1 MMKKSLIRIGLVG
14 IGNVFNALL
23 GFAYLSVVAKILDIE
38 SFGKY
43 ALLTTLLVAVSKIID
58 FGTNSV
64 YVADSISKDD
74 ETLLDTFYTLKII
87 LLAVS
92 IPVSVILLT
101 LFKLNSVNT
110 ILYFILG
117 LVAYAINYT
126 LNSFFQKK
134 QKFFHLILLNTFPAV
149 IKGIFALLIILNLVV
164 FDLDKAFMV
173 FSLSIFSSAI
183 LWFFLP
189 DEFKKFK
196 FDFTKVKN
204 FLKKAAPA
212 GVSQLIFEGW
222 PSISNSIA
230 KITNSF
236 SHVGI
241 FAIAEKVANIL
252 QLGAI
257 SIFTILLPKNAYAKK
272 RNEKYDFKEVLVI
285 SILILVL
292 AFFGTFISRYFVSDF
307 FDDKYAMSIPLLG
320 LLIFSS
326 AFTSIHNFM
335 ENYFFIEE
343 KTNYIMYI
351 NVGKLVLFLLISW
364 ILIPAYS
371 LRGLAISNLVSA
383 MAASA
388 ATITAISIN
397 QRSKSSKVQE

>member
-1 MMKKSLIRIGLVG
+1 MKKSLIRIGLVG
-14 IGNVFNALL
+14 MGNVFNALL
-23 GFAYLSVVAKILDIE
+23 GFAFLSIVAKTLDIE

-43 ALLTTLLVAVSKIID
+43 ALLATLLVAVSKIID

-74 ETLLDTFYTLKII
+74 ETLLDTFYTLKLILLTISIPISII
-87 LLAVS
+87 LL
-92 IPVSVILLT
+92 ILL
-101 LFKLNSVNT
+101 KLNSLNIV
-110 ILYFILG
+110 LYFILG
-117 LVAYAINYT
+117 LIAYTINYT
-126 LNSFFQKK
+126 LNSFFQKE
-134 QKFFHLILLNTFPAV
+134 QKFFHLILLNTFPAI
-149 IKGIFALLIILNLVV
+149 IKGVFAVLIILNMVV
-164 FDLDKAFMV
+164 FNLDRSFMV

-189 DEFKKFK
+189 KEFKKFR
-196 FDFTKVKN
+196 FDFSKVKIY
-204 FLKKAAPA
+204 LKKSAPA

-230 KITNSF
+230 KIANSF

-272 RNEKYDFKEVLVI
+272 RNEKYDFKEVFVI
-285 SILILVL
+285 SILILVI

-307 FDDKYAMSIPLLG
+307 FDDKFAMSVPLLA

-343 KTNYIMYI
+343 KTNSIMYI
-351 NVGKLVLFLLISW
+351 NVGKLVLFLLISL
-364 ILIPAYS
+364 ILVPTHS
-371 LRGLAISNLVSA
+371 LKGLAISNLISA
-383 MAASA
+383 MAALA
-388 ATITAISIN
+388 ATIIFISVD
-397 QRSKSSKVQE
+397 QKLKATEAQE

>member
-1 MMKKSLIRIGLVG
+1 VKKSLIKIGLVG
-14 IGNVFNALL
+14 MGNVFNALL
-23 GFAYLSVVAKILDIE
+23 NFTFLSMIAKTLDIE

-43 ALLTTLLVAVSKIID
+43 ALLATLLVAVSKIID

-74 ETLLDTFYTLKII
+74 NSLLDTFYTLK
-87 LLAVS
+87 
-92 IPVSVILLT
+92 VILLT
-101 LFKLNSVNT
+101 ISIPISIILLILLKLNSLNIV
-110 ILYFILG
+110 LYFILG
-117 LVAYAINYT
+117 LIAYTINYT
-126 LNSFFQKK
+126 LNSFFQKE
-134 QKFFHLILLNTFPAV
+134 QKFFHLILLNTFPAL
-149 IKGIFALLIILNLVV
+149 IKGIFAILIILNMVV
-164 FDLDKAFMV
+164 FNLDKAFMV
-173 FSLSIFSSAI
+173 FSLSIYSSAV
-183 LWFFLP
+183 LWFVVP
-189 DEFKKFK
+189 GEFKKFK
-196 FDFTKVKN
+196 IDFSKVKD
-204 FLKKAAPA
+204 FFKKSAPA
-212 GVSQLIFEGW
+212 GISQLIFEGW

-272 RNEKYDFKEVLVI
+272 RNEKYDFREVFVI

-307 FDDKYAMSIPLLG
+307 FDDKYAMSIPLLA

-351 NVGKLVLFLLISW
+351 NVGKLALFLIISW
-364 ILIPAYS
+364 VLVPAYS
-371 LRGLAISNLVSA
+371 LKGLAISNLVSA
-383 MAASA
+383 MIALI
-388 ATITAISIN
+388 ATIIFISTN
-397 QRSKSSKVQE
+397 QKLKATQVQE

>member
-1 MMKKSLIRIGLVG
+1 M
-14 IGNVFNALL
+14 GNVFNALL
-23 GFAYLSVVAKILDIE
+23 NFTFLSMIAKTLDIE

-43 ALLTTLLVAVSKIID
+43 ALLATLLVAVSKIID

-74 ETLLDTFYTLKII
+74 ETLLDTFYTLKLILLTISIPISII
-87 LLAVS
+87 LL
-92 IPVSVILLT
+92 ILL
-101 LFKLNSVNT
+101 KLNSLNIV
-110 ILYFILG
+110 LYFILG
-117 LVAYAINYT
+117 LIAYTINYT
-126 LNSFFQKK
+126 LNSFFQKE
-134 QKFFHLILLNTFPAV
+134 QKFFHLILLNTFPAI
-149 IKGIFALLIILNLVV
+149 IKGVFAVLIILNMVV
-164 FDLDKAFMV
+164 FNLDRSFMV

-183 LWFFLP
+183 MWFFLP
-189 DEFKKFK
+189 KEFKKFR
-196 FDFTKVKN
+196 FDFSKVKIY
-204 FLKKAAPA
+204 LKKSAPA

-230 KITNSF
+230 KIANSF

-272 RNEKYDFKEVLVI
+272 RNEKYDFKEVFVI
-285 SILILVL
+285 SILILVI

-307 FDDKYAMSIPLLG
+307 FDDKFAMSVPLLA

-343 KTNYIMYI
+343 KTNSIMYI
-351 NVGKLVLFLLISW
+351 NVGKLVLFLLISL
-364 ILIPAYS
+364 ILVPTYS
-371 LRGLAISNLVSA
+371 LKGLAISNLISA
-383 MAASA
+383 MAALA
-388 ATITAISIN
+388 ATIIFISVD
-397 QRSKSSKVQE
+397 QKLKATEAQE

>member
-1 MMKKSLIRIGLVG
+1 MKKSLIRIGLVG
-14 IGNVFNALL
+14 MGNVFNALL
-23 GFAYLSVVAKILDIE
+23 GFAFLSIVAKTLDIE
-38 SFGKY
+38 SFGRY
-43 ALLTTLLVAVSKIID
+43 ALLATLLVAISKIID

-74 ETLLDTFYTLKII
+74 ETLLDTFYTLKLILLTISIPISII
-87 LLAVS
+87 LL
-92 IPVSVILLT
+92 ILL
-101 LFKLNSVNT
+101 KLNSLNIV
-110 ILYFILG
+110 LYFILG
-117 LVAYAINYT
+117 LIAYTINYT
-126 LNSFFQKK
+126 LNSFFQKE
-134 QKFFHLILLNTFPAV
+134 QKFFHLILLNTFPAL
-149 IKGIFALLIILNLVV
+149 IKGIFAILIILNMVV
-164 FDLDKAFMV
+164 FNLDKAFMV
-173 FSLSIFSSAI
+173 FSLSIYSSAV
-183 LWFFLP
+183 LWFVVP
-189 DEFKKFK
+189 GEFKKFK
-196 FDFTKVKN
+196 IDFSKVKD
-204 FLKKAAPA
+204 FFKKSAPA
-212 GVSQLIFEGW
+212 GISQLIFEGW

-272 RNEKYDFKEVLVI
+272 RNEKYDFREVFVI

-307 FDDKYAMSIPLLG
+307 FDDKYAMSIPLLA

-351 NVGKLVLFLLISW
+351 NVGKLALFLIISW
-364 ILIPAYS
+364 VLVPAYS
-371 LRGLAISNLVSA
+371 LKGLAISNLVSA
-383 MAASA
+383 MIALI
-388 ATITAISIN
+388 ATIIFISTN
-397 QRSKSSKVQE
+397 QKLKATQVQE

>member
-1 MMKKSLIRIGLVG
+1 MKKSLIRIGLVG
-14 IGNVFNALL
+14 MGNVFNALL
-23 GFAYLSVVAKILDIE
+23 GFAFLSIVAKTLDIE

-43 ALLTTLLVAVSKIID
+43 ALLATLLVAISKIID

-74 ETLLDTFYTLKII
+74 ETLLDTFYTLKLILLTISIPISII
-87 LLAVS
+87 LL
-92 IPVSVILLT
+92 ILL
-101 LFKLNSVNT
+101 KLNSLNIV
-110 ILYFILG
+110 LYFILG
-117 LVAYAINYT
+117 LIAYTINYT
-126 LNSFFQKK
+126 LNSFFQKE
-134 QKFFHLILLNTFPAV
+134 QKFFHLILLNTFPAI
-149 IKGIFALLIILNLVV
+149 IKGVFAVLIILNMVV
-164 FDLDKAFMV
+164 FNLDRSFMV

-183 LWFFLP
+183 MWFFLP
-189 DEFKKFK
+189 KEFKKFR
-196 FDFTKVKN
+196 FDFSKVKIY
-204 FLKKAAPA
+204 LKKSAPA

-230 KITNSF
+230 KIANSF

-272 RNEKYDFKEVLVI
+272 RNEKYDFKEVFVI
-285 SILILVL
+285 SILILAI

-307 FDDKYAMSIPLLG
+307 FDDKFAMSVPLLA

-343 KTNYIMYI
+343 KTNSIMYI
-351 NVGKLVLFLLISW
+351 NVGKLVLFLLISL
-364 ILIPAYS
+364 ILVPTYS
-371 LRGLAISNLVSA
+371 LKGLAISNLISA
-383 MAASA
+383 MAALA
-388 ATITAISIN
+388 ATIIFISVD
-397 QRSKSSKVQE
+397 QKLKATEAQE

>member
-1 MMKKSLIRIGLVG
+1 M
-14 IGNVFNALL
+14 GNVFNALL
-23 GFAYLSVVAKILDIE
+23 NFTFLSMIAKTLDIE

-43 ALLTTLLVAVSKIID
+43 ALLATLLVAVSKIID

-74 ETLLDTFYTLKII
+74 NSLLDTFYTLK
-87 LLAVS
+87 
-92 IPVSVILLT
+92 VILLT
-101 LFKLNSVNT
+101 ISIPISIILLILLKLNSLNIV
-110 ILYFILG
+110 LYFILG
-117 LVAYAINYT
+117 LIAYTINYT
-126 LNSFFQKK
+126 LNSFFQKE
-134 QKFFHLILLNTFPAV
+134 QKFFHLILLNTFPAL
-149 IKGIFALLIILNLVV
+149 IKGIFAILIILNMVV
-164 FDLDKAFMV
+164 FNLDKAFTV
-173 FSLSIFSSAI
+173 FSLSVFSSAV
-183 LWFFLP
+183 LWFVLP
-189 DEFKKFK
+189 GEFKKFK
-196 FDFTKVKN
+196 FDFSKVREY
-204 FLKKAAPA
+204 FKKSAPA
-212 GVSQLIFEGW
+212 GISQLIFEGW

-272 RNEKYDFKEVLVI
+272 RNEKYDFKEVFVI

-307 FDDKYAMSIPLLG
+307 FDDKYAMSIPLLA

-343 KTNYIMYI
+343 KTNSIMYI
-351 NVGKLVLFLLISW
+351 NVGKLLLFLLISL
-364 ILIPAYS
+364 ILVPAYS
-371 LRGLAISNLVSA
+371 LRGLAISNLISA
-383 MAASA
+383 MAALI
-388 ATITAISIN
+388 ATIIFISID
-397 QRSKSSKVQE
+397 QKLKVTKAQE

>member
-101 LFKLNSVNT
+101 LLKLNSVNT

-173 FSLSIFSSAI
+173 F
-183 LWFFLP
+183 
-189 DEFKKFK
+189 
-196 FDFTKVKN
+196 
-204 FLKKAAPA
+204 
-212 GVSQLIFEGW
+212 
-222 PSISNSIA
+222 
-230 KITNSF
+230 
-236 SHVGI
+236 
-241 FAIAEKVANIL
+241 
-252 QLGAI
+252 
-257 SIFTILLPKNAYAKK
+257 
-272 RNEKYDFKEVLVI
+272 
-285 SILILVL
+285 
-292 AFFGTFISRYFVSDF
+292 
-307 FDDKYAMSIPLLG
+307 
-320 LLIFSS
+320 
-326 AFTSIHNFM
+326 
-335 ENYFFIEE
+335 
-343 KTNYIMYI
+343 
-351 NVGKLVLFLLISW
+351 
-364 ILIPAYS
+364 
-371 LRGLAISNLVSA
+371 
-383 MAASA
+383 
-388 ATITAISIN
+388 
-397 QRSKSSKVQE
+397 

>member
-1 MMKKSLIRIGLVG
+1 M
-14 IGNVFNALL
+14 GNVFNALL
-23 GFAYLSVVAKILDIE
+23 NFTFLSMIAKTLDIE

-43 ALLTTLLVAVSKIID
+43 ALLATLLVAVSKIID

-74 ETLLDTFYTLKII
+74 ETLLDTFYTLKLILLTISIPISII
-87 LLAVS
+87 LL
-92 IPVSVILLT
+92 LL
-101 LFKLNSVNT
+101 LKLNSPNI

-117 LVAYAINYT
+117 LIAYTINYT
-126 LNSFFQKK
+126 LNSFFQKD
-134 QKFFHLILLNTFPAV
+134 QKFLHLILLNTFPAL
-149 IKGIFALLIILNLVV
+149 IKGGFAVLIILDMVV
-164 FDLDKAFMV
+164 FNLDRSFMV

-183 LWFFLP
+183 MWFFLP
-189 DEFKKFK
+189 KEFKKFR
-196 FDFTKVKN
+196 FDFSKVKIY
-204 FLKKAAPA
+204 LKKSAPA

-230 KITNSF
+230 KIANSF

-272 RNEKYDFKEVLVI
+272 RNEKYDFKEVFVI
-285 SILILVL
+285 SILILVI

-307 FDDKYAMSIPLLG
+307 FDDKFAMSVPLLA

-343 KTNYIMYI
+343 KTNSIMYI
-351 NVGKLVLFLLISW
+351 NVGKLVLFLLISL
-364 ILIPAYS
+364 ILVPTYS
-371 LRGLAISNLVSA
+371 LKGLAISNLISA
-383 MAASA
+383 MAALA
-388 ATITAISIN
+388 ATIIFISVD
-397 QRSKSSKVQE
+397 QKLKATEAQE

>member
-1 MMKKSLIRIGLVG
+1 MKKSLIRIGLVG
-14 IGNVFNALL
+14 MGNVFNALL
-23 GFAYLSVVAKILDIE
+23 NFTFLSMIAKTLDIE

-43 ALLTTLLVAVSKIID
+43 ALLATLLVAVSKIID

-74 ETLLDTFYTLKII
+74 ETLLDTFYTLKLILLTISIPISII
-87 LLAVS
+87 LL
-92 IPVSVILLT
+92 LL
-101 LFKLNSVNT
+101 LKLNSPNI

-117 LVAYAINYT
+117 LIAYTINYT
-126 LNSFFQKK
+126 LNSFFQKD
-134 QKFFHLILLNTFPAV
+134 QKFLHLILLNTFPAL
-149 IKGIFALLIILNLVV
+149 IKGGFAVLIILDMVV
-164 FDLDKAFMV
+164 FNLDRSFMV

-183 LWFFLP
+183 MWFFLP
-189 DEFKKFK
+189 KEFKKFR
-196 FDFTKVKN
+196 FDFSKVKIY
-204 FLKKAAPA
+204 LKKSAPA

-230 KITNSF
+230 KIANSF

-272 RNEKYDFKEVLVI
+272 RNEKYDFKEVFVI
-285 SILILVL
+285 SILILVI

-307 FDDKYAMSIPLLG
+307 FDDKFAMSVPLLA

-343 KTNYIMYI
+343 KTNSIMYI
-351 NVGKLVLFLLISW
+351 NVGKLVLFLLISL
-364 ILIPAYS
+364 ILVPTYS
-371 LRGLAISNLVSA
+371 LKGLAISNLISA
-383 MAASA
+383 MAALA
-388 ATITAISIN
+388 ATIIFISVD
-397 QRSKSSKVQE
+397 QKLKATEAQE

>member
-1 MMKKSLIRIGLVG
+1 MKKSLIRIGLVG
-14 IGNVFNALL
+14 MGNVFNALL
-23 GFAYLSVVAKILDIE
+23 GFAFLSIVAKTLDIE

-43 ALLTTLLVAVSKIID
+43 ALLATLLVAVSKIID

-74 ETLLDTFYTLKII
+74 ETLLDTFYTLKLILLTISIPISII
-87 LLAVS
+87 LL
-92 IPVSVILLT
+92 ILL
-101 LFKLNSVNT
+101 KLNSLNIV
-110 ILYFILG
+110 LYFILG
-117 LVAYAINYT
+117 LIAYTINYT
-126 LNSFFQKK
+126 LNSFFQKE
-134 QKFFHLILLNTFPAV
+134 QKFFHLILLNTFPAI
-149 IKGIFALLIILNLVV
+149 IKGVFAVLIILNMVV
-164 FDLDKAFMV
+164 FNLDRSFMV

-183 LWFFLP
+183 MWFFLP
-189 DEFKKFK
+189 KEFKKFR
-196 FDFTKVKN
+196 FDFSKVKIY
-204 FLKKAAPA
+204 LKKSAPA

-230 KITNSF
+230 KIANSF

-272 RNEKYDFKEVLVI
+272 RNEKYDFKEVFVI
-285 SILILVL
+285 SILILAI

-307 FDDKYAMSIPLLG
+307 FDDKFAMSVPLLA

-343 KTNYIMYI
+343 KTNSIMYI
-351 NVGKLVLFLLISW
+351 NVGKLVLFLLISL
-364 ILIPAYS
+364 ILVPTYS
-371 LRGLAISNLVSA
+371 LKGLAISNLISA
-383 MAASA
+383 MAALA
-388 ATITAISIN
+388 ATIIFISVD
-397 QRSKSSKVQE
+397 QKLKATEAQE

>member
-1 MMKKSLIRIGLVG
+1 M
-14 IGNVFNALL
+14 GNVFNALL
-23 GFAYLSVVAKILDIE
+23 NFTFLSMIAKTLDIE

-43 ALLTTLLVAVSKIID
+43 ALLATLLVAVSKIID

-74 ETLLDTFYTLKII
+74 NSLLDTFYTLK
-87 LLAVS
+87 
-92 IPVSVILLT
+92 VILLT
-101 LFKLNSVNT
+101 ISIPISIILLILLKLNSLNIV
-110 ILYFILG
+110 LYFILG
-117 LVAYAINYT
+117 LIAYTINYT
-126 LNSFFQKK
+126 LNSFFQKE
-134 QKFFHLILLNTFPAV
+134 QKFFHLILLNTFPAL
-149 IKGIFALLIILNLVV
+149 IKGIFAILIILNMVV
-164 FDLDKAFMV
+164 FNLDKAFTV
-173 FSLSIFSSAI
+173 FSLSVFSSAV
-183 LWFFLP
+183 LWFVLP
-189 DEFKKFK
+189 GEFKKFK
-196 FDFTKVKN
+196 FDFSKVREY
-204 FLKKAAPA
+204 FKKSAPA
-212 GVSQLIFEGW
+212 GISQLIFEGW

-272 RNEKYDFKEVLVI
+272 RNEKYDFKEVFVI

-307 FDDKYAMSIPLLG
+307 FDNKYAMSIPLLA
-320 LLIFSS
+320 LLLFSS

-343 KTNYIMYI
+343 KTNSIMYI
-351 NVGKLVLFLLISW
+351 NVGKLVLFLLISL
-364 ILIPAYS
+364 ILVPAYS
-371 LRGLAISNLVSA
+371 LRGLAISNLISA
-383 MAASA
+383 MAALI
-388 ATITAISIN
+388 ATIIFISID
-397 QRSKSSKVQE
+397 QKLKVTKAQE

>member
-1 MMKKSLIRIGLVG
+1 MKKSLIRIGLVG
-14 IGNVFNALL
+14 MGNVFNALL
-23 GFAYLSVVAKILDIE
+23 GFAFLSIVAKTLDIE
-38 SFGKY
+38 SFGRY
-43 ALLTTLLVAVSKIID
+43 ALLATLLVAISKIID

-74 ETLLDTFYTLKII
+74 ETLLDTFYTLKLILLTISIPISII
-87 LLAVS
+87 LL
-92 IPVSVILLT
+92 ILL
-101 LFKLNSVNT
+101 KLNSLNIV
-110 ILYFILG
+110 LYFILG
-117 LVAYAINYT
+117 LIAYTINYT
-126 LNSFFQKK
+126 LNSFFQKE
-134 QKFFHLILLNTFPAV
+134 QKFFHLILLNTFPAI
-149 IKGIFALLIILNLVV
+149 IKGIFAVLIILNMVV
-164 FDLDKAFMV
+164 FNLDRSFMV

-183 LWFFLP
+183 MWFFLP
-189 DEFKKFK
+189 KEFKKFR
-196 FDFTKVKN
+196 FDFSKVKIY
-204 FLKKAAPA
+204 LKKSAPA

-230 KITNSF
+230 KIANSF

-272 RNEKYDFKEVLVI
+272 RNEKYDFREVFVI

-307 FDDKYAMSIPLLG
+307 FDDKYAMSIPLLA

-351 NVGKLVLFLLISW
+351 NVGKLALFLIISW
-364 ILIPAYS
+364 VLVPAYS
-371 LRGLAISNLVSA
+371 LKGLAISNLVSA
-383 MAASA
+383 MIALI
-388 ATITAISIN
+388 ATIIFISTKD
-397 QRSKSSKVQE
+397 RKSVV

>member
-1 MMKKSLIRIGLVG
+1 MKKSLIRIGLVG
-14 IGNVFNALL
+14 MGNVFNALL
-23 GFAYLSVVAKILDIE
+23 GFAFLSIVAKTLDIE

-43 ALLTTLLVAVSKIID
+43 ALLATLLVAVSKIID

-74 ETLLDTFYTLKII
+74 ETLLDTFYTLKLILLTISIPISII
-87 LLAVS
+87 LL
-92 IPVSVILLT
+92 ILL
-101 LFKLNSVNT
+101 KLNSLNIV
-110 ILYFILG
+110 LYFILG
-117 LVAYAINYT
+117 LIAYTINYT
-126 LNSFFQKK
+126 LNSFFQKE
-134 QKFFHLILLNTFPAV
+134 QKFFHLILLNTFPAI
-149 IKGIFALLIILNLVV
+149 IKGVFAVLIILNMVV
-164 FDLDKAFMV
+164 FNLDRSFMV

-183 LWFFLP
+183 MWFFLP
-189 DEFKKFK
+189 KEFKKFR
-196 FDFTKVKN
+196 FDFSKVKIY
-204 FLKKAAPA
+204 LKKSAPA

-230 KITNSF
+230 KIANSF

-272 RNEKYDFKEVLVI
+272 RNEKYDFKEVFVI
-285 SILILVL
+285 SILIFAI

-307 FDDKYAMSIPLLG
+307 FDDKFAMSVPLLA

-343 KTNYIMYI
+343 KTNSIMYI
-351 NVGKLVLFLLISW
+351 NVGKLVLFLLISL
-364 ILIPAYS
+364 ILVPTYS
-371 LRGLAISNLVSA
+371 LKGLAISNLISA
-383 MAASA
+383 MAALA
-388 ATITAISIN
+388 ATIIFISVD
-397 QRSKSSKVQE
+397 QKLKATEAQE

>member
-1 MMKKSLIRIGLVG
+1 MRKSLIRIGLVG

-23 GFAYLSVVAKILDIE
+23 GFAYLSIVAKTLDLE

-43 ALLTTLLVAVSKIID
+43 ALLATLLVAVSKIID

-74 ETLLDTFYTLKII
+74 DTLLDTFYTLKLI
-87 LLAVS
+87 LLSIS
-92 IPVSVILLT
+92 IPVSVIILSLL
-101 LFKLNSVNT
+101 KLNSPNIV
-110 ILYFILG
+110 LYFILG
-117 LVAYAINYT
+117 LIAYTINYT

-134 QKFFHLILLNTFPAV
+134 QKFFPLILLNTFPAV
-149 IKGIFALLIILNLVV
+149 IKGIFALLIVLNIVS
-164 FDLDKAFMV
+164 FNLDKAFMV
-173 FSLSIFSSAI
+173 FSLSIFSSVI
-183 LWFFLP
+183 LWLFLP
-189 DEFKKFK
+189 DEFKNSK
-196 FDFTKVKN
+196 FDFTKVRQY
-204 FLKKAAPA
+204 LKKSAPA

-222 PSISNSIA
+222 PSISNAIA

-307 FDDKYAMSIPLLG
+307 FDDKYAMSIPLLA

-364 ILIPAYS
+364 ILVPAYS

-383 MAASA
+383 IMALSA
-388 ATITAISIN
+388 TVIFISTDQKSKAI
-397 QRSKSSKVQE
+397 

>member
-1 MMKKSLIRIGLVG
+1 MKKSLIRIGLVG

-23 GFAYLSVVAKILDIE
+23 GFAYLSIVAKTLDLE

-43 ALLTTLLVAVSKIID
+43 ALLATLLVAVSKIID

-74 ETLLDTFYTLKII
+74 DTLLDTFYTLKLI
-87 LLAVS
+87 LLSIS
-92 IPVSVILLT
+92 IPVSVIILSLL
-101 LFKLNSVNT
+101 KLNSPNIV
-110 ILYFILG
+110 LYFILG
-117 LVAYAINYT
+117 LIAYTINYT

-134 QKFFHLILLNTFPAV
+134 QKFFPLILLNTFPAV
-149 IKGIFALLIILNLVV
+149 IKGIFALLIVLNIVS
-164 FDLDKAFMV
+164 FNLDKAFMV
-173 FSLSIFSSAI
+173 FSLSIFSSVI

-189 DEFKKFK
+189 DEFKNFK
-196 FDFTKVKN
+196 FDFTKVRQY
-204 FLKKAAPA
+204 LKKSAPA

-222 PSISNSIA
+222 PSISNAIA

-307 FDDKYAMSIPLLG
+307 FDDKYAMSIPLLA

-364 ILIPAYS
+364 ILVPAYS

-383 MAASA
+383 IIALSA
-388 ATITAISIN
+388 TVIFISTDQKSKAI
-397 QRSKSSKVQE
+397 

>member
-1 MMKKSLIRIGLVG
+1 VKKSLIKIGLVG
-14 IGNVFNALL
+14 MGNVFNALL
-23 GFAYLSVVAKILDIE
+23 NFTFLSMIAKTLDIE

-43 ALLTTLLVAVSKIID
+43 ALLATLLVAVSKIID

-74 ETLLDTFYTLKII
+74 NSLLDTFYTLK
-87 LLAVS
+87 
-92 IPVSVILLT
+92 VILLT
-101 LFKLNSVNT
+101 ISIPISIILLILLKLNSLNIV
-110 ILYFILG
+110 LYFILG
-117 LVAYAINYT
+117 LIAYTINYT
-126 LNSFFQKK
+126 LNSFFQKE
-134 QKFFHLILLNTFPAV
+134 QKFFHLILLNTFPAL
-149 IKGIFALLIILNLVV
+149 IKGIFAILIILNMVV
-164 FDLDKAFMV
+164 FNLDKAFMV
-173 FSLSIFSSAI
+173 FSLSIYSSAV
-183 LWFFLP
+183 LWFVVP
-189 DEFKKFK
+189 GEFKKFK
-196 FDFTKVKN
+196 IDFSKVKD
-204 FLKKAAPA
+204 FFKKSAPA
-212 GVSQLIFEGW
+212 GISQLIFEGW

-272 RNEKYDFKEVLVI
+272 RNEKYDFKEVFVI

-307 FDDKYAMSIPLLG
+307 FDDKYAMSIPLLA

-343 KTNYIMYI
+343 KTNSIMYI
-351 NVGKLVLFLLISW
+351 NVGKLLLFLLISL
-364 ILIPAYS
+364 ILVPAYS
-371 LRGLAISNLVSA
+371 LRGLAISNLISA
-383 MAASA
+383 MAALI
-388 ATITAISIN
+388 ATIIFISID
-397 QRSKSSKVQE
+397 QKLKVTKAQE

>member
-1 MMKKSLIRIGLVG
+1 M
-14 IGNVFNALL
+14 GNVFNALL
-23 GFAYLSVVAKILDIE
+23 NFTFLSMIAKTLDIE

-43 ALLTTLLVAVSKIID
+43 ALLATLLVAVSKIID

-74 ETLLDTFYTLKII
+74 NSLLDTFYTLK
-87 LLAVS
+87 
-92 IPVSVILLT
+92 VILLT
-101 LFKLNSVNT
+101 ISIPISIILLILLKLNSLNIV
-110 ILYFILG
+110 LYFILG
-117 LVAYAINYT
+117 LIAYTINYT
-126 LNSFFQKK
+126 LNSFFQKE
-134 QKFFHLILLNTFPAV
+134 QKFFHLILLNTFPAL
-149 IKGIFALLIILNLVV
+149 IKGIFAILIILNMVV
-164 FDLDKAFMV
+164 FNLDKAFTV
-173 FSLSIFSSAI
+173 FSLSVFSSAV
-183 LWFFLP
+183 LWFVVP
-189 DEFKKFK
+189 GEFKKFK
-196 FDFTKVKN
+196 FDFSKVKD
-204 FLKKAAPA
+204 FFKKSAPA
-212 GVSQLIFEGW
+212 GISQLIFEGW

-272 RNEKYDFKEVLVI
+272 RNEKYDFKEVFVI

-307 FDDKYAMSIPLLG
+307 FDDKYAMSIPLLA

-343 KTNYIMYI
+343 KTNSIMYI
-351 NVGKLVLFLLISW
+351 NVGKLLLFLVISLI
-364 ILIPAYS
+364 LVPAYS
-371 LRGLAISNLVSA
+371 LRGLAISNLISA
-383 MAASA
+383 MAALI
-388 ATITAISIN
+388 ATIIFISID
-397 QRSKSSKVQE
+397 QKLKVTKAQE

>member
-1 MMKKSLIRIGLVG
+1 M
-14 IGNVFNALL
+14 GNVFNALL
-23 GFAYLSVVAKILDIE
+23 NFTFLSMIAKTLDIE

-43 ALLTTLLVAVSKIID
+43 ALLATLLVAVSKIID

-74 ETLLDTFYTLKII
+74 NSLLDTFYTLK
-87 LLAVS
+87 
-92 IPVSVILLT
+92 VILLT
-101 LFKLNSVNT
+101 ISIPISIILLILLKLNSLNIV
-110 ILYFILG
+110 LYFILG
-117 LVAYAINYT
+117 LIAYTINYT
-126 LNSFFQKK
+126 LNSFFQKE
-134 QKFFHLILLNTFPAV
+134 QKFFHLILLNTFPAL
-149 IKGIFALLIILNLVV
+149 IKGIFAILIILNMVV
-164 FDLDKAFMV
+164 FNLDKAFMV
-173 FSLSIFSSAI
+173 FSLSIYSSAV
-183 LWFFLP
+183 LWFVVP
-189 DEFKKFK
+189 GEFKKFK
-196 FDFTKVKN
+196 IDFSKVKD
-204 FLKKAAPA
+204 FFKKSAPA
-212 GVSQLIFEGW
+212 GISQLIFEGW

-272 RNEKYDFKEVLVI
+272 RNEKYDFREVFVI

-307 FDDKYAMSIPLLG
+307 FDDKYAMSIPLLA

-351 NVGKLVLFLLISW
+351 NVGKLALFLIISW
-364 ILIPAYS
+364 VLVPAYS
-371 LRGLAISNLVSA
+371 LKGLAISNLVSA
-383 MAASA
+383 MIALI
-388 ATITAISIN
+388 ATIIFISTN
-397 QRSKSSKVQE
+397 QKLKATQVQE

>member
-1 MMKKSLIRIGLVG
+1 MKKSLIRIGLVG

-23 GFAYLSVVAKILDIE
+23 GFAYLSIVAKTLDLE

-43 ALLTTLLVAVSKIID
+43 ALLATLLVAVSKIID

-74 ETLLDTFYTLKII
+74 DTLLDTFYTLKLI
-87 LLAVS
+87 LLSIS
-92 IPVSVILLT
+92 IPVSVIILSLL
-101 LFKLNSVNT
+101 KLNSPNIV
-110 ILYFILG
+110 LYFILG
-117 LVAYAINYT
+117 LIAYTINYT

-134 QKFFHLILLNTFPAV
+134 QKFFPLILLNTFPAV
-149 IKGIFALLIILNLVV
+149 IKGIFALLIVLNIVS
-164 FDLDKAFMV
+164 FNLDKAFMV
-173 FSLSIFSSAI
+173 FSLSIFSSVI
-183 LWFFLP
+183 LWLFLP
-189 DEFKKFK
+189 DEFKNSK
-196 FDFTKVKN
+196 FDFTKVRQY
-204 FLKKAAPA
+204 LKKSAPA

-222 PSISNSIA
+222 PSISNAIA

-307 FDDKYAMSIPLLG
+307 FDDKYAMSIPLLA

-364 ILIPAYS
+364 ILVPAYS

-383 MAASA
+383 IIALSA
-388 ATITAISIN
+388 TVIFISTDQKSKAI
-397 QRSKSSKVQE
+397 

>member
-1 MMKKSLIRIGLVG
+1 MKKSLIRIGLVG
-14 IGNVFNALL
+14 MGNVFNALL
-23 GFAYLSVVAKILDIE
+23 NFAFLSMIAKTLDIE

-74 ETLLDTFYTLKII
+74 ETLLDTFYTLKLI
-87 LLAVS
+87 LLSVS
-92 IPVSVILLT
+92 IPTSVIILT
-101 LFKLNSVNT
+101 LLKLNSLNI

-117 LVAYAINYT
+117 LVAYTINYT

-134 QKFFHLILLNTFPAV
+134 QKFFHLILLNTFPAL
-149 IKGIFALLIILNLVV
+149 IKGTFALMIILNTIV
-164 FDLDKAFMV
+164 FNLDRAFMV

-189 DEFKKFK
+189 KEFKNFRLNL
-196 FDFTKVKN
+196 TKVKKY
-204 FLKKAAPA
+204 LKKSAPA

-241 FAIAEKVANIL
+241 FAIAEKIANIL

-272 RNEKYDFKEVLVI
+272 RNEKYDFREVFVI

-307 FDDKYAMSIPLLG
+307 FDDKYAMSIPLLA

-351 NVGKLVLFLLISW
+351 NVGKLTLFLIISW
-364 ILIPAYS
+364 VLVPAYS
-371 LRGLAISNLVSA
+371 LKGLAISNLVSA
-383 MAASA
+383 MIALI
-388 ATITAISIN
+388 ATIIFISTN
-397 QRSKSSKVQE
+397 QKLKATQVQE

>member
-1 MMKKSLIRIGLVG
+1 MKKSLIRIGLVG
-14 IGNVFNALL
+14 MGNVFNALL
-23 GFAYLSVVAKILDIE
+23 NFTFLSMIAKTLDIE

-43 ALLTTLLVAVSKIID
+43 ALLATLLVAVSKIID

-74 ETLLDTFYTLKII
+74 ETLLDTFYTLKLILLTISIPISII
-87 LLAVS
+87 LL
-92 IPVSVILLT
+92 ILL
-101 LFKLNSVNT
+101 KLNSLNIV
-110 ILYFILG
+110 LYFILG
-117 LVAYAINYT
+117 LIAYTINYT
-126 LNSFFQKK
+126 LNSFFQKE
-134 QKFFHLILLNTFPAV
+134 QKFFHLILLNTFPAI
-149 IKGIFALLIILNLVV
+149 IKGVFAVLIILNMVV
-164 FDLDKAFMV
+164 FNLDRSFMV

-183 LWFFLP
+183 MWFFLP
-189 DEFKKFK
+189 KEFKKFR
-196 FDFTKVKN
+196 FDFSKVKIY
-204 FLKKAAPA
+204 LKKSAPA

-230 KITNSF
+230 KIANSF

-272 RNEKYDFKEVLVI
+272 RNEKYDFKEVFVI
-285 SILILVL
+285 SILILVI

-307 FDDKYAMSIPLLG
+307 FDDKFAMSVPLLA

-343 KTNYIMYI
+343 KTNSIMYI
-351 NVGKLVLFLLISW
+351 NVGKLVLFLLISL
-364 ILIPAYS
+364 ILVPTYS
-371 LRGLAISNLVSA
+371 LKGLAISNLISA
-383 MAASA
+383 MAALA
-388 ATITAISIN
+388 ATIIFISVD
-397 QRSKSSKVQE
+397 QKLKATEAQE

>member
-1 MMKKSLIRIGLVG
+1 M
-14 IGNVFNALL
+14 GNVFNALL
-23 GFAYLSVVAKILDIE
+23 NFTFLSMIAKTLDIE

-43 ALLTTLLVAVSKIID
+43 ALLATLLVAVSKIID

-74 ETLLDTFYTLKII
+74 ETLLDTFYTLKLILLTISIPISII
-87 LLAVS
+87 LL
-92 IPVSVILLT
+92 LL
-101 LFKLNSVNT
+101 LKLNSPNI

-117 LVAYAINYT
+117 LIAYTINYT
-126 LNSFFQKK
+126 LNSFFQKE
-134 QKFFHLILLNTFPAV
+134 QKFFHLILLNTFPAI
-149 IKGIFALLIILNLVV
+149 IKGVFAVLIILNMVE
-164 FDLDKAFMV
+164 FNLDRSFMV

-183 LWFFLP
+183 MWFFLP
-189 DEFKKFK
+189 KEFKKFR
-196 FDFTKVKN
+196 FDFSKVKIY
-204 FLKKAAPA
+204 LKKSAPA

-230 KITNSF
+230 KIANSF

-272 RNEKYDFKEVLVI
+272 RNEKYDFKEVFVI
-285 SILILVL
+285 SILILVI

-307 FDDKYAMSIPLLG
+307 FDDKFAMSVPLLA

-343 KTNYIMYI
+343 KTNSIMYI
-351 NVGKLVLFLLISW
+351 NVGKLVLFLLISL
-364 ILIPAYS
+364 ILVPTYS
-371 LRGLAISNLVSA
+371 LKGLAISNLISA
-383 MAASA
+383 MAALA
-388 ATITAISIN
+388 ATIIFISVD
-397 QRSKSSKVQE
+397 QKLKATEAQE

>member
-1 MMKKSLIRIGLVG
+1 M
-14 IGNVFNALL
+14 GNVFNALL
-23 GFAYLSVVAKILDIE
+23 GFAFLSIVAKTLDIE

-43 ALLTTLLVAVSKIID
+43 ALLATLLVAVSKIID

-74 ETLLDTFYTLKII
+74 ETLLDTFYTLKLILLTISIPISII
-87 LLAVS
+87 LL
-92 IPVSVILLT
+92 ILL
-101 LFKLNSVNT
+101 KLNSLNIV
-110 ILYFILG
+110 LYFILG
-117 LVAYAINYT
+117 LIAYTINYT
-126 LNSFFQKK
+126 LNSFFQKE
-134 QKFFHLILLNTFPAV
+134 QKFFHLILLNTFPAL
-149 IKGIFALLIILNLVV
+149 IKGIFAILIILNMVV
-164 FDLDKAFMV
+164 FNLDKAFMV
-173 FSLSIFSSAI
+173 FSLSIYSSAV
-183 LWFFLP
+183 LWFVVP
-189 DEFKKFK
+189 GEFKKFK
-196 FDFTKVKN
+196 IDFSKVKD
-204 FLKKAAPA
+204 FFKKSAPA
-212 GVSQLIFEGW
+212 GISQLIFEGW

-272 RNEKYDFKEVLVI
+272 RNEKYDFREVFVI

-307 FDDKYAMSIPLLG
+307 FDDKYAMSIPLLA

-351 NVGKLVLFLLISW
+351 NVGKLALFLIISW
-364 ILIPAYS
+364 VLVPAYS
-371 LRGLAISNLVSA
+371 LKGLAISNLVSA
-383 MAASA
+383 MIALI
-388 ATITAISIN
+388 ATIIFISTN
-397 QRSKSSKVQE
+397 QKLKATQVQE

>member
-1 MMKKSLIRIGLVG
+1 M
-14 IGNVFNALL
+14 GNVFNALL
-23 GFAYLSVVAKILDIE
+23 GFAFLSIVAKTLDIE
-38 SFGKY
+38 SFGRY
-43 ALLTTLLVAVSKIID
+43 ALLATLLVAISKIID

-74 ETLLDTFYTLKII
+74 ETLLDTFYTLKLILLTISIPISII
-87 LLAVS
+87 LL
-92 IPVSVILLT
+92 ILL
-101 LFKLNSVNT
+101 KLNSLNIV
-110 ILYFILG
+110 LYFILG
-117 LVAYAINYT
+117 LIAYTINYT
-126 LNSFFQKK
+126 LNSFFQKE
-134 QKFFHLILLNTFPAV
+134 QKFFHLILLNTFPAI
-149 IKGIFALLIILNLVV
+149 IKGIFAVLIILNMVV
-164 FDLDKAFMV
+164 FNLDRSFMV

-183 LWFFLP
+183 MWFFLP
-189 DEFKKFK
+189 KEFKKFR
-196 FDFTKVKN
+196 FDFSKVKIY
-204 FLKKAAPA
+204 LKKSAPA

-230 KITNSF
+230 KIANSF

-272 RNEKYDFKEVLVI
+272 RNEKYDFREVFVI

-307 FDDKYAMSIPLLG
+307 FDDKYAMSIPLLA

-351 NVGKLVLFLLISW
+351 NVGKLALFLIISW
-364 ILIPAYS
+364 VLVPAYS
-371 LRGLAISNLVSA
+371 LKGLAILNLVSA
-383 MAASA
+383 MIALI
-388 ATITAISIN
+388 ATIIFISTN
-397 QRSKSSKVQE
+397 QKLKATQVQE

>member
-1 MMKKSLIRIGLVG
+1 M
-14 IGNVFNALL
+14 GNVFNALL
-23 GFAYLSVVAKILDIE
+23 NFTFLSMIAKTLDIE

-43 ALLTTLLVAVSKIID
+43 ALLATLLVAVSKIID

-74 ETLLDTFYTLKII
+74 NSLLDTFYTLK
-87 LLAVS
+87 
-92 IPVSVILLT
+92 VILLT
-101 LFKLNSVNT
+101 ISIPISIILLILLKLNSLNIV
-110 ILYFILG
+110 LYFILG
-117 LVAYAINYT
+117 LIAYTINYT
-126 LNSFFQKK
+126 LNSFFQKE
-134 QKFFHLILLNTFPAV
+134 QKFFHLILLNTFPAL
-149 IKGIFALLIILNLVV
+149 IKGIFAILIILNMVV
-164 FDLDKAFMV
+164 FNLDKAFMV
-173 FSLSIFSSAI
+173 FSLSIYSSAV
-183 LWFFLP
+183 LWFVVP
-189 DEFKKFK
+189 GEFKKFK
-196 FDFTKVKN
+196 IDFSKVKD
-204 FLKKAAPA
+204 FFKKSAPA
-212 GVSQLIFEGW
+212 GISQLIFEGW

-272 RNEKYDFKEVLVI
+272 RNEKYDFREVFVI

-307 FDDKYAMSIPLLG
+307 FDDKYAMSIPLLA

-351 NVGKLVLFLLISW
+351 NVGKLALFLIISW
-364 ILIPAYS
+364 VLVPAYS
-371 LRGLAISNLVSA
+371 LKGLAISNLVSA
-383 MAASA
+383 MIALI
-388 ATITAISIN
+388 ATIIFISTD
-397 QRSKSSKVQE
+397 QKLKATQVQE

>member
-1 MMKKSLIRIGLVG
+1 M
-14 IGNVFNALL
+14 GNVFNALL
-23 GFAYLSVVAKILDIE
+23 GFAFLSIVAKTLDIE

-43 ALLTTLLVAVSKIID
+43 ALLATLLVAVSKIID

-74 ETLLDTFYTLKII
+74 ETLLDTFYTLKLILLTISIPISII
-87 LLAVS
+87 LL
-92 IPVSVILLT
+92 ILL
-101 LFKLNSVNT
+101 KLNSLNIV
-110 ILYFILG
+110 LYFILG
-117 LVAYAINYT
+117 LIAYTINYT
-126 LNSFFQKK
+126 LNSFFQKE
-134 QKFFHLILLNTFPAV
+134 QKFFHLILLNTFPAI
-149 IKGIFALLIILNLVV
+149 IKGIFAVLIILNMVV
-164 FDLDKAFMV
+164 FNLDRSFMV

-183 LWFFLP
+183 MWFFLP
-189 DEFKKFK
+189 KEFKKFR
-196 FDFTKVKN
+196 FDFSKVKIY
-204 FLKKAAPA
+204 LKKSAPA

-230 KITNSF
+230 KIANSF

-272 RNEKYDFKEVLVI
+272 RNEKYDFKEVFVI
-285 SILILVL
+285 SILILVI

-307 FDDKYAMSIPLLG
+307 FDDKFAMSVPLLA

-343 KTNYIMYI
+343 KTNSIMYI
-351 NVGKLVLFLLISW
+351 NVGKLVLFLLISL
-364 ILIPAYS
+364 ILVPTHS
-371 LRGLAISNLVSA
+371 LKGLAISNLISA
-383 MAASA
+383 MAALA
-388 ATITAISIN
+388 ATIIFISVD
-397 QRSKSSKVQE
+397 QKLKATEAQE

>member
-1 MMKKSLIRIGLVG
+1 MKKSLIRIGLVG

-23 GFAYLSVVAKILDIE
+23 GFAYLSIVAKTLDLE

-43 ALLTTLLVAVSKIID
+43 ALLATLLVAVSKIID

-74 ETLLDTFYTLKII
+74 DTLLDTFYTLKLI
-87 LLAVS
+87 LLSIS
-92 IPVSVILLT
+92 IPVSVIILSLL
-101 LFKLNSVNT
+101 KLNSPNIV
-110 ILYFILG
+110 LYFILG
-117 LVAYAINYT
+117 LIAYTINYT

-134 QKFFHLILLNTFPAV
+134 QKFFPLILLNTFPAV
-149 IKGIFALLIILNLVV
+149 IKGIFALLIVLNIVS
-164 FDLDKAFMV
+164 FNLDKAFMV
-173 FSLSIFSSAI
+173 FSLSIFSSVI

-189 DEFKKFK
+189 DEFKNFK
-196 FDFTKVKN
+196 FDFTKVRQY
-204 FLKKAAPA
+204 LKKSAPA

-222 PSISNSIA
+222 PSISNAIA

-307 FDDKYAMSIPLLG
+307 FDDKYAMSIPLLA

-364 ILIPAYS
+364 ILVPAYS

-383 MAASA
+383 IMALSA
-388 ATITAISIN
+388 TVIFISTDQKSKAI
-397 QRSKSSKVQE
+397 

>member
-1 MMKKSLIRIGLVG
+1 MKKSLIRIGLVG

-23 GFAYLSVVAKILDIE
+23 GFAYLSIVAKTLDLE

-43 ALLTTLLVAVSKIID
+43 ALLATLLVAVSKIID

-74 ETLLDTFYTLKII
+74 DTLLDTFYTLKLI
-87 LLAVS
+87 LLSIS
-92 IPVSVILLT
+92 IPVSVIILSLL
-101 LFKLNSVNT
+101 KLNSPNIV
-110 ILYFILG
+110 LYFILG
-117 LVAYAINYT
+117 LIAYTINYT

-134 QKFFHLILLNTFPAV
+134 QKFFPLILLNTFPAV
-149 IKGIFALLIILNLVV
+149 IKGIFALLIVLNIVS
-164 FDLDKAFMV
+164 FNLDKAFMV
-173 FSLSIFSSAI
+173 FSLSIFSSVI
-183 LWFFLP
+183 LWLFLP
-189 DEFKKFK
+189 DEFKNSK
-196 FDFTKVKN
+196 FDFTKVRQY
-204 FLKKAAPA
+204 LKKSAPA

-222 PSISNSIA
+222 PSISNAIA

-307 FDDKYAMSIPLLG
+307 FDDKYAMSIPLLA

-364 ILIPAYS
+364 ILVPAYS

-383 MAASA
+383 IMALSA
-388 ATITAISIN
+388 TVIFISTDQKSKAI
-397 QRSKSSKVQE
+397 